1 MILTYEHWMRVL
13 VVEDEKKVASFI
25 RKGLAEQSYSV
36 DVATDG
42 LQGQLL
48 ARQNEYD
55 LIILDV
61 LLPKQ
66 DGWTTCKKIREDGVA
81 APIMMLTAL
90 ADTPD
95 KVKGL
100 DAGADDYVTKP
111 FELEEFLAR
120 VRALLRRTSPEKK
133 AVLKIGDLVLNPA
146 EHSVVREGKALRLTA
161 KEFALLEFM
170 MRSRGRVLTRAQI
183 SEHVWDMDFDPAS
196 NVVDAYIKLLR
207 QKVDK
212 GFTSNLI
219 HTVIGVGYVL
229 REEHPI

>member
-1 MILTYEHWMRVL
+1 MRIL
-13 VVEDEKKVASFI
+13 VVEDEKKVAGFI

-36 DVATDG
+36 DVVADG
-42 LQGQLL
+42 LQGQHL
-48 ARQNEYD
+48 AHLNEYD

-66 DGWTTCKKIREDGVA
+66 DGWTTCKKIREAGVA

-90 ADTPD
+90 AETPD

-100 DAGADDYVTKP
+100 DAGADDYLTKP

-120 VRALLRRTSPEKK
+120 VRALLRRTSPEKQT
-133 AVLKIGDLVLNPA
+133 VLKIGDLVLNPA
-146 EHSVVREGKALRLTA
+146 EHSVIRDGKALRLTA

-229 REEHPI
+229 REDLI